1 MKYLRSKRCACIRS
15 GIIIKKPSSPEL
27 QPHLRHSARHFL
39 VAVVIAHHCLHAGEL
54 SDIRGEM
61 SNAEFSTRISLTD
74 RVVSNRRTILPFPS
88 GGRRPKRGQF
98 TCADTRPQILLRR
111 VKAVPVPSHRRSQG
125 KKHPKTGV

>member
-27 QPHLRHSARHFL
+27 RPHPRHSARHVL

-61 SNAEFSTRISLTD
+61 SNAEFSTCISLANRIVQD
-74 RVVSNRRTILPFPS
+74 SSRVQGSSRDPLATGSSLPGGGLPQPWKLVSKSLTNSVLICSSR
-88 GGRRPKRGQF
+88 
-98 TCADTRPQILLRR
+98 
-111 VKAVPVPSHRRSQG
+111 RRS
-125 KKHPKTGV
+125 